1 MKLFSQYKGLR
12 RENYILFIGRI
23 VTNLG
28 SMIWPVMTLILNQKM
43 GLTAANV
50 ALLMIIVGAVQMPLS
65 LLGGKWAD
73 QYNKKNL
80 IVLMDM
86 ISVIFYVICAI
97 LPLSWF
103 SLILLFTAAG
113 LQGMENPSY
122 NALIADIT
130 KTEDRDRA
138 YSLSYLGMNI
148 GLVASPTIAGLLF
161 TNYLWLSFL
170 ISGIA
175 IGTSTILIFF
185 FVKDITPVNEE
196 HTEAS
201 KYQKNDDGASVW
213 SILKKKK
220 VLLLYMVVM
229 ALYFAGYNQ
238 YGYLMPIDLARV
250 HGDSGAV
257 IYGSVSS
264 LNCIIVVAFTPLLT
278 ILLAKVSYTKKII
291 ISIFLVL
298 IGYIVFLA
306 GLGFVPVYYLAITL
320 FTWGEILST
329 ITSGPYITERIPASH
344 RGRVTSVTGVI
355 QSIIQAIAMYLSGVL
370 FDHFGSATAWC
381 FVFATLFVAV
391 LLSIIMSREDR
402 KAYQELYV
410 K

>member
-130 KTEDRDRA
+130 KTVDRDRA

-213 SILKKKK
+213 TIHYRAYSRQSQRACDKCYRCYSI
-220 VLLLYMVVM
+220 
-229 ALYFAGYNQ
+229 N
-238 YGYLMPIDLARV
+238 
-250 HGDSGAV
+250 HSGHCNV
-257 IYGSVSS
+257 SVGR
-264 LNCIIVVAFTPLLT
+264 II
-278 ILLAKVSYTKKII
+278 
-291 ISIFLVL
+291 
-298 IGYIVFLA
+298 
-306 GLGFVPVYYLAITL
+306 
-320 FTWGEILST
+320 
-329 ITSGPYITERIPASH
+329 
-344 RGRVTSVTGVI
+344 
-355 QSIIQAIAMYLSGVL
+355 
-370 FDHFGSATAWC
+370 
-381 FVFATLFVAV
+381 
-391 LLSIIMSREDR
+391 
-402 KAYQELYV
+402 
-410 K
+410 